1 MGKTIYISDELHEFL
16 NRKTRSVS
24 FDTVIKQ
31 LLHLETFEGTIV
43 KKQVPRERLAPLE
56 DYYEP
61 ILKNIELPR
70 REMQRAV
77 GVCLRDTGHFD
88 KYPDELVKMRN
99 TQERWKVRFSNALNT
114 LKKEG
119 FIESGEPI
127 LKNWEGGEY
136 TVTPKGKMLVESLET
151 GSLAESVSN
160 KGDPD

>member
-16 NRKTRSVS
+16 SGKARSYS
-24 FDTVIKQ
+24 FNTVIKQ
-31 LLHLETFEGTIV
+31 LLHLETFQGRIV
-43 KKQVPRERLAPLE
+43 NKQVSKEKLAPLK
-56 DYYEP
+56 DYYQP
-61 ILKNIELPR
+61 ILKNIGLPR
-70 REMQRAV
+70 RQMQRAV
-77 GVCLRDTGHFD
+77 GDYLRDTGHFD
-88 KYPDELVKMRN
+88 RYPDELVKMRN

-160 KGDPD
+160 NGGPD

>member
-43 KKQVPRERLAPLE
+43 KKQVPRERLAPLK
-56 DYYEP
+56 DYYQP
-61 ILKNIELPR
+61 ILMNIGLPR
-70 REMQRAV
+70 RQMQRAV
-77 GVCLRDTGHFD
+77 GDYLRDTGHFD
-88 KYPDELVKMRN
+88 RYPDELVKMRN

-119 FIESGEPI
+119 FIEPVETI
-127 LKNWEGGEY
+127 LKNWMGGAY
-136 TVTPKGKMLVESLET
+136 TVTPRGQTLIENIQLSPVD
-151 GSLAESVSN
+151 GHVSN
-160 KGDPD
+160 EGKSN